1 MASIATESEGN
12 DTDIDTH
19 TTNEN
24 GIHCKEQKSTEHIR
38 NNTAT
43 TQRRWTA
50 TQFLINWIIIHNKI
64 NYKT

>member
-1 MASIATESEGN
+1 MKMEYIA
-12 DTDIDTH
+12 
-19 TTNEN
+19 
-24 GIHCKEQKSTEHIR
+24 KSKNQRIEHIR

-50 TQFLINWIIIHNKI
+50 TQTMINWIIHNKI